1 MLSGDLGT
9 RSPSESLWESDLARF
24 VVHNS
29 SGQLLVWRGCTPEH
43 LTPKDAE
50 QLLAAIL
57 DELGRSAEPVE
68 DATCVATPFE
78 ATQGW
83 VAERKRD
90 KDDLRRT
97 TLDGYEIMFG
107 WNTSRCWCWFA
118 RPVARMAR
126 RCSCSSRR

>member
-90 KDDLRRT
+90 KDDLRRHPRR
-97 TLDGYEIMFG
+97 LRDHVRMEHV
-107 WNTSRCWCWFA
+107 
-118 RPVARMAR
+118 PVLVLV
-126 RCSCSSRR
+126 CSTGSPHGP